1 MPNWQHDPALNY
13 SYNLLQDTGKQ
24 QYDTGKGNTAQGMS
38 DLNAPTS
45 YFRKLLSG
53 DPNELMSA
61 LNPELDNISTQF
73 NQVRRM
79 ISDQPRGGGKTSVLA
94 SMPAQQIGAISNLY
108 SGARRGAAGSLVD
121 IAGREAQTGLAQT
134 GMGMQNM
141 DEASGIAQQGRQF
154 DSQNSW
160 KSFFK
165 NMAIQGVGAFA
176 GGVGGGLGMGLMKK
190 YSGGGAGGGTSR

>member
-108 SGARRGAAGSLVD
+108 SGARRGAANSLVG
-121 IAGREAQTGLAQT
+121 IAGQEAQTGLAQT
-134 GMGMQNM
+134 GMGMQNISQ
-141 DEASGIAQQGRQF
+141 APGIAQQGHTA
-154 DSQNSW
+154 DYNNSW
-160 KSFFK
+160 QKFFSDLAK
-165 NMAIQGVGAFA
+165 DTIKGAA
-176 GGVGGGLGMGLMKK
+176 K
-190 YSGGGAGGGTSR
+190 GAGGALMGG

>member
-1 MPNWQHDPALNY
+1 MAQWQHDPQLNY

-108 SGARRGAAGSLVD
+108 SGARRGAANSLTD

-134 GMGMQNM
+134 GMGIQNM
-141 DEASGIAQQGRQF
+141 GEASGIAQQGRMF

-165 NMAIQGVGAFA
+165 NLALQGAQGAGQAA
-176 GGVGGGLGMGLMKK
+176 GYGLTKMM
-190 YSGGGAGGGTSR
+190 AGGGGGG